1 MFDIQSAVTWLC
13 FAPNSEQIITASKDG
28 SIRIWNINVRY
39 HLDEDPK
46 CLKVF
51 PIPLHDSK
59 DTTLNYDR
67 LSISPDGRTLAAT
80 HGATLQWLCA
90 ETGNVL
96 DTAGKAHDDY
106 ITAIAWA
113 PKAIPLGDKQTFIL
127 ATASVDKKVKL
138 WTAPKKL

>member
-1 MFDIQSAVTWLC
+1 MSRFCFLSIHFPFNGGYLFHFPLSFLIWDI
-13 FAPNSEQIITASKDG
+13 E
-28 SIRIWNINVRY
+28 VRY

-96 DTAGKAHDDY
+96 DTAGKAHDGMQSMHKLLV
-106 ITAIAWA
+106 IVAFVCSSS
-113 PKAIPLGDKQTFIL
+113 LFR
-127 ATASVDKKVKL
+127 AS
-138 WTAPKKL
+138 